1 MEYKW
6 KDIINADWIGIIAI
20 LLIVISGCFFTYYLI
35 INEINSCT
43 ADPLDYAI
51 LKEINENY
59 TYAKLNI
66 YYNKEDLVPIKT
78 IEKNLKPN
86 LRQLPNL
93 SSQYK

>member
-1 MEYKW
+1 MEYKG

-51 LKEINENY
+51 LKEINEKY
-59 TYAKLNI
+59 TYAELNV

-86 LRQLPNL
+86 FGQIPNL
-93 SSQYK
+93 SSPY